1 MKIQLRIE
9 NLEVIYQNN
18 KKNLT
23 AVKDISFNVKE
34 NEFLCLIG
42 PSGCGKTTIL
52 NAIAGF
58 ITPSK
63 GKVLLNDMHITKPTK
78 NIGIVL
84 QNHALFPWKTVKEN
98 IRVGP
103 EINNISRKEIDRI
116 THHFL
121 KLSSLTKF
129 KDHYPHELSEGMRQ
143 RVAIA
148 RTLANNPEII
158 LMDEPFSSLDAQL
171 RAKMQKLLLKIWQLH
186 KKSIVFVTHDIDEAL
201 LLSNRILVM
210 TKSPG
215 RIKKE
220 VINKL
225 SKKCSYKLTIE
236 PKYIKLKKEIIKL
249 LESF

>member
-1 MKIQLRIE
+1 MNSPLQIK
-9 NLEVIYQNN
+9 NLEVTYQNN
-18 KKNLT
+18 KKYLT
-23 AVKDISFNVKE
+23 AVKNISFNVKE

-58 ITPSK
+58 IKPSK
-63 GKVLLNDMHITKPTK
+63 GEVLLNDIYITKPTK
-78 NIGIVL
+78 KIGVVF

-98 IRVGP
+98 TELGP
-103 EINNISRKEIDRI
+103 KINNIPQKEIDKI
-116 THHFL
+116 TSHYL
-121 KLSSLTKF
+121 KLTGLTKF
-129 KDHYPHELSEGMRQ
+129 KDYYPHELSEGMRQ

-148 RTLANNPEII
+148 RSLANNPEII

-171 RAKMQKLLLKIWQLH
+171 RAKMQEQLLRIWQLH

-201 LLSNRILVM
+201 LLGDRILVM

-220 VINKL
+220 MINRLPRKH
-225 SKKCSYKLTIE
+225 SYKLTIE
-236 PKYIKLKKEIIKL
+236 PKYVKLKKELIKL
-249 LESF
+249 LY